1 MRIVLWIL
9 QLLLAAQF
17 FWHGWILTFPPAEYV
32 EAMNENMAL
41 WFRLFQG
48 IAEMI
53 AAVAILLP
61 GLTRTQTWL
70 VPLSAAGMLLVVVC
84 ATVYHFVRGENS
96 SAYYTLVLV
105 AITAFVAWMRW
116 KVKPIAP
123 RRSHR
128 LSV

>member
-32 EAMNENMAL
+32 EAMNENMAV
-41 WFRLFQG
+41 WFRLFLG

-53 AAVAILLP
+53 AALAIILP
-61 GLTRTQTWL
+61 GLLRSMTWL
-70 VPLSAAGMLLVVVC
+70 VPLSAAGMLFVAVS
-84 ATVYHFVRGENS
+84 ATVWHFLRGENS

-105 AITAFVAWMRW
+105 AITTFVAWMRW
-116 KVKPIAP
+116 KVKPIMP
-123 RRSHR
+123 RQSHR